1 MQNLYPESWLYL
13 TGHCYV
19 RSMFVKHHF
28 VAVVVC
34 LLLLFLLLLLL
45 LFLIGIN
52 QTVNF
57 LQSYV
62 NFFPISNK
70 VLIIII
76 LYFSQKAQSQM
87 FDMVLNTP
95 LVRSSHSH
103 YIPPTMSFNAFPTAV
118 CKMRVTVLF
127 WSITFYLKISKNS
140 HVYC

>member
-1 MQNLYPESWLYL
+1 MPLQIMQNLYPESWLYL

-34 LLLLFLLLLLL
+34 LLLLFFIIIIIYCYYLFILLLLLL
-45 LFLIGIN
+45 LIGIN

-62 NFFPISNK
+62 NFFPISIE

-76 LYFSQKAQSQM
+76 
-87 FDMVLNTP
+87 
-95 LVRSSHSH
+95 
-103 YIPPTMSFNAFPTAV
+103 MSEN
-118 CKMRVTVLF
+118 
-127 WSITFYLKISKNS
+127 IHI
-140 HVYC
+140 

>member
-1 MQNLYPESWLYL
+1 MPLQIMQNLYPESWLYL

-34 LLLLFLLLLLL
+34 LLLLFFIIIIYCYYLFILLLLLL
-45 LFLIGIN
+45 LLLIGIN

-62 NFFPISNK
+62 NFFPISIE

-76 LYFSQKAQSQM
+76 
-87 FDMVLNTP
+87 
-95 LVRSSHSH
+95 
-103 YIPPTMSFNAFPTAV
+103 MSEN
-118 CKMRVTVLF
+118 
-127 WSITFYLKISKNS
+127 IHI
-140 HVYC
+140 